1 MAPSGVTLG
10 EVKCIAP
17 TGDRCGEGVVW
28 HPEHEAIYW
37 TDINRFLI
45 HRYTP
50 RDECVKTWMFDEPVT
65 AVLLTDRAGTLAVT
79 LGRGAIL
86 WEPLTDRRSETFF
99 DLSGWPAVRLNDAG
113 IDRFGSLWAGSMR
126 NNVNSDGSA
135 GEVGGTDGRLY
146 RIDANGV
153 ATECIHTIGI
163 SNTIVWSPDG
173 KLFYFADSLQDKID
187 AFEFDGSL
195 GPGRPF
201 FSQFGRGVPD
211 GSTVDREGYLWNCRY
226 GGSCIVR
233 VAPNGAIDRVIE
245 MPTSNITNCT
255 FGGNDL
261 KTLYI
266 TTAAIGTRPGDRLA
280 GSLFAIETNVVG
292 QPENRFRIPP
302 SGFQPQ

>member
-1 MAPSGVTLG
+1 MAPSSVSLG

-28 HPEHEAIYW
+28 HPDHEAVYW

-50 RDECVKTWMFDEPVT
+50 RDGCVKTWMFDEPVT
-65 AVLLTDRAGTLAVT
+65 AVLLTDHSDTLVVT

-86 WEPLTDRRSETFF
+86 WEPLPDRRSEPFF
-99 DLSGWPAVRLNDAG
+99 HLGGWPAVRLNDAG

-146 RIDANGV
+146 RVDANGV
-153 ATECIHTIGI
+153 ATECVHTIGI

-173 KLFYFADSLQDKID
+173 KRFHFADSLQDKID

-195 GPGRPF
+195 GASRPF
-201 FSQFGRGVPD
+201 LTGFGRGVPD
-211 GSTVDREGYLWNCRY
+211 GSTVDAEGYLWNCRY

-233 VAPNGAIDRVIE
+233 VAPDGTIDRVIE
-245 MPTSNITNCT
+245 MPTANITNCT
-255 FGGNDL
+255 FGGADL
-261 KTLYI
+261 KALYI
-266 TTAAIGTRPGDRLA
+266 TTAANGTPPGDRLA

-292 QPENRFRIPP
+292 QLENRFRLPA
-302 SGFQPQ
+302 SLLRAR